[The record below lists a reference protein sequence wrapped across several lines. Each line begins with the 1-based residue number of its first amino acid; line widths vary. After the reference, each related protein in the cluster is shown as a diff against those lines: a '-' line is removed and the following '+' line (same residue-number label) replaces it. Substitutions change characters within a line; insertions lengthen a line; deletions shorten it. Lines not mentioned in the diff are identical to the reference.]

1 MHRIVS
7 VQDFLE
13 TIQRLQLLYVATPM
27 RRGCENQS
35 QELLQ
40 VGDEPKFEALEPWAS
55 PSSLNS

>member
-27 RRGCENQS
+27 RRGCEIS
-35 QELLQ
+35 
-40 VGDEPKFEALEPWAS
+40 PKNCCRLAMS
-55 PSSLNS
+55 PSSKRWNPGQARQV